1 MCFISLYFDEQLFP
15 DCSTFNSR
23 RSDFRQYHLY
33 TRASR
38 GGSGRI
44 RAPFRF
50 VFGKISFGTED
61 ARPDLGFDFI
71 DWGNFQV
78 LLLTI

>member
-1 MCFISLYFDEQLFP
+1 MLFISLLFDEEPIP
-15 DCSTFNSR
+15 DFQVGIR
-23 RSDFRQYHLY
+23 PPLFRQYHLY
-33 TRASR
+33 TCANP
-38 GGSGRI
+38 GGSGHI

>member
-1 MCFISLYFDEQLFP
+1 MFLLFDKETIPDFQVEILSSL
-15 DCSTFNSR
+15 
-23 RSDFRQYHLY
+23 FRQYHLY
-33 TRASR
+33 MCANLA
-38 GGSGRI
+38 GSSRI
-44 RAPFRF
+44 RTPFRF